1 MREWTPGLQ
10 RNRTVITA
18 YTFKEGRLVANA
30 VSSKRPEACWLDM
43 ENPSDDELDWV
54 TEVYNQ
60 RLPSMDA
67 LAEIEASS
75 RFFQDESGLHIRTYF
90 LLEATH
96 RPYNVTAAFIVN
108 NGLLF
113 TLRDEVLIS
122 FQEYRSR
129 LENQRLR
136 KLDAFSIMLGLF
148 EVKVDRL
155 ADLLE
160 HLHIELEQLGGRVF
174 HADERNFED
183 VLTLLAA
190 AQDRNDKIRLGLM
203 DKQRALSFLLRD
215 GICPKHALPLLR
227 EILRDIRSLNEHS
240 TFLFEKVQFLMDA
253 TTGRINV
260 EQNKIIKIFSIAAVV
275 FLPPTLIASIYG
287 MNFHF
292 LPELNWPFGYPLSLL
307 LMIAAGIAPYLYFKR
322 KGWL

>member
-1 MREWTPGLQ
+1 
-10 RNRTVITA
+10 VITA
-18 YTFKEGRLVANA
+18 YTCEDGRLVATA
-30 VSSKRPEACWLDM
+30 VSRKEQLVPAACWLDM

-54 TEVYNQ
+54 AEVYDQ
-60 RLPSMDA
+60 PLPSMDA

-90 LLEATH
+90 LLEATD

-108 NGLLF
+108 NGHLF
-113 TLRDEVLIS
+113 TLRYAVLMS
-122 FQEYRSR
+122 FEEYRNR
-129 LENQRLR
+129 RETQRVR
-136 KLDAFSIMLGLF
+136 ELDAFSIMLGLF
-148 EVKVDRL
+148 EMKVERL

-160 HLHIELEQLGGRVF
+160 QLHIELEDLSGRVF
-174 HADERNFED
+174 HADERDFD
-183 VLTLLAA
+183 DALTLLAA

-203 DKQRALSFLLRD
+203 DKQRALSFMVRD
-215 GICPKHALPLLR
+215 GLCPTQAEPLLH

-240 TFLFEKVQFLMDA
+240 TFLFEKVRFLMDA

-260 EQNKIIKIFSIAAVV
+260 EQSKIIRIFSIAAVV

-292 LPELNWPFGYPLSLL
+292 IPELSWPFGYPLSLL
-307 LMIAAGIAPYLYFKR
+307 LMTVASIAPYWYFKR